1 MELLAAWAPTLLGI
15 LGILIVWLAVLR
27 YRSHQRKA
35 ERRRQAE
42 WQQHHE
48 WLKGGIKPKEKS

>member
-1 MELLAAWAPTLLGI
+1 MDLLAAWVPRLLGI

-35 ERRRQAE
+35 ERLRQAE
-42 WQQHHE
+42 WKQHHE
-48 WLKGGIKPKEKS
+48 WLKTGTQPKEKN